1 MTNNVANAE
10 ASIMGSAIPLNAW
23 PIELKPDVHVTI
35 SDVRSGAFRK
45 CTAAKITETAK
56 IAVYFRPVLSKR
68 PKTIPRKKASSM
80 NGTAIDAKSI
90 LPKRGQAKLC
100 RNAQMRREMSRIE
113 QQSRGSTE

>member
-1 MTNNVANAE
+1 
-10 ASIMGSAIPLNAW
+10 MGSAIPLNAW

-56 IAVYFRPVLSKR
+56 IAMYFRPVLSKR

-100 RNAQMRREMSRIE
+100 RNA
-113 QQSRGSTE
+113 